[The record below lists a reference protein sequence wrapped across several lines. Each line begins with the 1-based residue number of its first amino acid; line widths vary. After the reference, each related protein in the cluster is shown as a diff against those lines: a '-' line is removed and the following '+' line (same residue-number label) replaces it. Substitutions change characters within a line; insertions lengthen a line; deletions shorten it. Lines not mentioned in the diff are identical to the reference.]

1 MLLIGYRL
9 ESVKQRSCFGARRVR
24 SDNAAPCSVY
34 FFAFRR
40 AISDAGSVDGARFI
54 GSAPVG

>member
-1 MLLIGYRL
+1 LGVAVFARL
-9 ESVKQRSCFGARRVR
+9 KAPRAMRRLR
-24 SDNAAPCSVY
+24 AERY
-34 FFAFRR
+34 FFAFSR